1 MAVPALSRPR
11 LRSLPPR
18 QHLVPMI
25 ASTRTPLMHRLA
37 GDDVLAARAGHGD
50 DLAFA
55 ALVRRVQPRLV
66 AYCATLLGNAQDAD
80 DAVQNTFIKALAGL
94 RAGEGVRAVRPWLYR
109 IAHNEAISLMRRR
122 RPATELVATV
132 ADHAHGPA
140 ETVAVREEMRAVL
153 DAIGALPDR
162 SRDAF
167 LLREVGGM
175 RHAEVA
181 QVLGTSP
188 GTARQAVFEA
198 RVALQDD
205 RAGRDASCQAIREEI
220 SARERRRASRTV
232 RGHLRSCT
240 SCREWSDA
248 QSRRRK
254 VLGITPGAGLPLAG
268 AGGLWAWIAGV
279 AGGGAATGGA
289 TAKIV
294 ASVAAVAAL
303 APVGVGTL
311 ERAAHRHDRD
321 AAAAPALPR
330 RTTAT
335 RPAPAAPTR
344 RQAPVATPCAGDV
357 RAGGRPAAQCEPDQ
371 RVLGAGPR
379 TQRPARAGA
388 LPVGAALTP
397 PRRRRQSLGPAGRAP
412 RRRRV
417 AAHRRRRGPRA
428 SGCPDGRR
436 PRHALAGRARGARGR
451 PRVALPRRGRERR
464 RAACGDGRG
473 ARAGRSA
480 GAGACAR
487 GAGADRDRRT
497 GGHPARR
504 ARDDR
509 ARRTCGLTLGS
520 VAAACPTRPI
530 FAATTPRPTSG
541 CARRRSRPPRT
552 RRCSPAPPTAS
563 SPRSSRPSPRRATRA
578 SRRAPSRSPHRTAR
592 RRWPWATAA
601 PPSPMRSRRTRSSS
615 TRPCPTTPIAWRC
628 ILASRW
634 SRQRSRRR
642 RRRARAARRCCA
654 PSSAATRSRAG
665 WRTRCCPSSPSAASA
680 SPLRSRRPRP
690 RRRSRC
696 STMCPWRRPSR
707 RCASRAG
714 RPAAACVRS
723 TPSGRDGPC
732 SPRWPRSPG

>member
-1 MAVPALSRPR
+1 
-11 LRSLPPR
+11 
-18 QHLVPMI
+18 MI

-344 RQAPVATPCAGDV
+344 RQAPVATPSPATSVPVADRQPSANRISASSAPD
-357 RAGGRPAAQCEPDQ
+357 RARSAP
-371 RVLGAGPR
+371 RV
-379 TQRPARAGA
+379 PARSRWEPRSLRRG
-388 LPVGAALTP
+388 GDGSRSGP
-397 PRRRRQSLGPAGRAP
+397 PAV
-412 RRRRV
+412 RRV
-417 AAHRRRRGPRA
+417 AAASPRTDGDEDHARRGAPTDAGRGTRSPGAHGERADGRVSPSRDAGA
-428 SGCPDGRR
+428 SGAGQ
-436 PRHALAGRARGARGR
+436 HAATA
-451 PRVALPRRGRERR
+451 EE
-464 RAACGDGRG
+464 
-473 ARAGRSA
+473 
-480 GAGACAR
+480 
-487 GAGADRDRRT
+487 
-497 GGHPARR
+497 PAP
-504 ARDDR
+504 
-509 ARRTCGLTLGS
+509 
-520 VAAACPTRPI
+520 AAAQE
-530 FAATTPRPTSG
+530 
-541 CARRRSRPPRT
+541 
-552 RRCSPAPPTAS
+552 PAH
-563 SPRSSRPSPRRATRA
+563 
-578 SRRAPSRSPHRTAR
+578 APEGPVQTE
-592 RRWPWATAA
+592 TAA
-601 PPSPMRSRRTRSSS
+601 PAVTQPVAPA
-615 TRPCPTTPIAWRC
+615 TTG
-628 ILASRW
+628 LG
-634 SRQRSRRR
+634 
-642 RRRARAARRCCA
+642 A
-654 PSSAATRSRAG
+654 PA
-665 WRTRCCPSSPSAASA
+665 
-680 SPLRSRRPRP
+680 
-690 RRRSRC
+690 
-696 STMCPWRRPSR
+696 
-707 RCASRAG
+707 
-714 RPAAACVRS
+714 
-723 TPSGRDGPC
+723 D
-732 SPRWPRSPG
+732 